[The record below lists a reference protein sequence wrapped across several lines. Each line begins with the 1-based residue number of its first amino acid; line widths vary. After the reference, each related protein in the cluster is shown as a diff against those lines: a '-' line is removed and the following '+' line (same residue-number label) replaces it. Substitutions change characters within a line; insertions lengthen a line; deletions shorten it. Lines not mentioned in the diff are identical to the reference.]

1 MKENAMII
9 NTGRG
14 ALIETKAVV
23 NALKKKK
30 LGGLAIGNYV
40 NLQLDVY
47 E

>member
-1 MKENAMII
+1 MII

-30 LGGLAIGNYV
+30 LGGLAIGIE
-40 NLQLDVY
+40 LHLI
-47 E
+47 

>member
-1 MKENAMII
+1 MII

-23 NALKKKK
+23 NALKKRKIA
-30 LGGLAIGNYV
+30 GLAIGIFLIFN
-40 NLQLDVY
+40 LDVY

>member
-14 ALIETKAVV
+14 SLIETKAVV

-30 LGGLAIGNYV
+30 IGGLAIGI
-40 NLQLDVY
+40 NLIKKLDVY